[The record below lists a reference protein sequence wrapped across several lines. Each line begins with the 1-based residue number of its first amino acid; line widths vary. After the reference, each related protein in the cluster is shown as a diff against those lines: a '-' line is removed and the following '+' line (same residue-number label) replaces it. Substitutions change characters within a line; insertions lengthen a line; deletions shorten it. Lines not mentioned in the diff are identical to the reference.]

1 MSSRNKR
8 IPPLLITVDGPAGA
22 GKTTVS
28 RSLAARLGFL
38 YVDTGA
44 LYRAVA
50 FEAVSRGVDTEKDDE
65 LDRLASGMD
74 LAFVHKDGGVRL
86 LSGGKDISDAIRT
99 PRITMLASAV
109 SARPPVRRALLDVQK
124 RMGAE
129 KAAVFEGR
137 DMGTV
142 VFPDADVKFFLTA
155 GLAARARRRFIE
167 YGDAGN
173 QRFED
178 VLNDMKRRDEN
189 DSNRALA
196 PLCAAPDAIII
207 DSTDMNPEAV
217 TDAMAAHVYSRH
229 G

>member
-1 MSSRNKR
+1 MSSQNKR
-8 IPPLLITVDGPAGA
+8 TPPLLITIDGPAGA

-65 LDRLASGMD
+65 LDRLASGLD
-74 LAFVHKDGGVRL
+74 LTFVHKDGGVRL

-109 SARPPVRRALLDVQK
+109 SARPPARRALLDVQK
-124 RMGAE
+124 SLGAK

-142 VFPDADVKFFLTA
+142 VFPEADVKFFLTA
-155 GLAARARRRFIE
+155 ELAARAMRRFDE
-167 YGDAGN
+167 FGDTES

-178 VLNDMKRRDEN
+178 VLKDMQRRDEN
-189 DSNRALA
+189 DSTRALA
-196 PLCAAPDAIII
+196 PLRAASDAIII

-217 TDAMAAHVYSRH
+217 VDAMAAHVYSRH